1 MNAQGEK
8 EEEILGDLL
17 GDLVDSG
24 AIDPEREIR
33 TGFRE
38 ARTKVSLCDL

>member
-1 MNAQGEK
+1 MHGVRK
-8 EEEILGDLL
+8 KKSWGDLL

-33 TGFRE
+33 TGLRE
-38 ARTKVSLCDL
+38 ARTEVSLCDL

>member
-1 MNAQGEK
+1 MHGVRK
-8 EEEILGDLL
+8 KKKSRGDLL

-33 TGFRE
+33 TEFRE
-38 ARTKVSLCDL
+38 ARTKVSLWDL